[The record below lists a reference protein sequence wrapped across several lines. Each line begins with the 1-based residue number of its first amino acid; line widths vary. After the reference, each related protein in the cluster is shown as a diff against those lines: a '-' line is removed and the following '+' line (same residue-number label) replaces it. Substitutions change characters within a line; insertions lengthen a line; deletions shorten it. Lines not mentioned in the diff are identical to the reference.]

1 MRYSEQRLRRLLA
14 LVRIGLGAVYITY
27 GYTKLFDTAYYEY
40 IFVPRLSTWE
50 NLVAPWYGWA
60 WQMIWAHTHRW
71 ELFFGTVEMFIGVAL
86 LLGLATRP
94 ACLVGLVYL
103 FHRLSLTWYPDD
115 QVFELYRFIELHIE
129 QIGFGCVFLLLGFGH
144 AGDVW
149 GLGALYRGVRLR
161 LHSSQPRTA
170 GYSYFVEEQPAESE
184 TNVAAPESTEMNPES
199 RQSA

>member
-14 LVRIGLGAVYITY
+14 LIRIGLGAVYITY

-50 NLVAPWYGWA
+50 NMVAPWYGWA

-94 ACLVGLVYL
+94 ACLVGLIYM

-115 QVFELYRFIELHIE
+115 QVLELYRFIELHIE

-144 AGDVW
+144 AGDIW
-149 GLGALYRGVRLR
+149 GLGAFYRGARLR
-161 LHSSQPRTA
+161 LRSSQRRTE
-170 GYSYFVEEQPAESE
+170 GYSYFEEEQAAEPE
-184 TNVAAPESTEMNPES
+184 IKVAAPETEVIKPES